1 MKKSAFT
8 LFKENNPSILVQNAN
23 GSFVIKNCWGENAF
37 IFNFPTKHSMLCLK
51 NTIFPKE
58 LFGIYHKDR
67 QILREKHHMYETRYL
82 YYTSNA
88 HHPV

>member
-58 LFGIYHKDR
+58 LFIVSASIFAVPLGLSIF
-67 QILREKHHMYETRYL
+67 LL
-82 YYTSNA
+82 
-88 HHPV
+88 